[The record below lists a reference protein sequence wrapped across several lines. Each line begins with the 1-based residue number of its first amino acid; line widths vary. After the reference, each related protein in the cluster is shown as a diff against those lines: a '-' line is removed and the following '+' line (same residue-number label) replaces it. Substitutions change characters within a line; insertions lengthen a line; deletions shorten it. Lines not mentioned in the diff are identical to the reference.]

1 MAPKRGRPTKRS
13 MKNITNPGSNQ
24 VPPVNTESNP
34 DPQVN
39 LETSTGPPVN
49 PGANPVPPAGAGGS
63 ESNEA
68 MIARIVREQLSACGV
83 LIPHQPHIASGSGGD
98 HTHTE
103 HNATGGH
110 AETHHTTG
118 TTTTVPDPPRQGCT
132 YKYFASCNPPT
143 FTGKEGAAG
152 LLRWIEEMETKLKI
166 SQCLE
171 EHKVSYAA
179 CSFKES
185 ALTWWNTQ
193 AKTLGSATVDSMGW
207 NEFKTLIRSEYCPL
221 TEIQKLQEEF
231 WNHSMIGAD
240 CLAYTHRFHELT
252 CLLPDM
258 FPTEAALIEKYIK
271 GLVPQIRGMV
281 TAAEPTTLK
290 RAILLTTKL
299 TDEAVRSGMLVTKTQ
314 TAVGRSDVGTS
325 IVSKG
330 TKRKWFGK
338 SKARAPAEINQ
349 SKQTVKNYAA
359 VTPERR
365 NYVGQ
370 APKCTR
376 CSFHHTGQCPTCA
389 NCNRVG
395 HYTKYCNLP
404 ARQPNQA
411 PQQTTQTNRSCYKCG
426 SPDHLI
432 RNCPNNNN
440 TNPGNEA
447 RGRAFQIGATEAR
460 HDVNTV
466 TGTFLLNNLYAS
478 VLFDTGADK
487 SFISPEFASLLSLPA
502 VELETP
508 YVIELANGKL
518 IKTNS
523 VIQGCS
529 LNLNDHLFN
538 IELLPIELGSFDVV
552 VGMDWLSIN
561 QAEVI
566 CQTKMIRIPLPEGN
580 TLIVQG
586 EQAGRKLGIISCMQ
600 TQKCLRKGCPA
611 FLAYVINNSSSQERI
626 EDIPVVKD
634 FPEVFPD
641 NISGLPPVRQV
652 EFRIDL
658 IPGAAPVAKA
668 PYRLA
673 PSEMQEL
680 SGQLQELLDKGFIRP
695 SFSPWGAPVL
705 FVKKKDGSF
714 RMCIDYR
721 ELNKLTIKN
730 RYPLPRIDDLFDQL
744 QGATYFSKIDLRSG
758 YHQLRVHEDDV
769 PKTAFR
775 TRYGHYEFLVM
786 PFGLT
791 NAPAVFMDLMNRVC
805 RPYLDKFV
813 IVFIDDVLIYSRSQ
827 QEHAQHL
834 KLILELLARE
844 KLYAKFSKCEFW
856 LREVQF
862 LGHVVNQDGIQV
874 DPSKIKAV
882 EQWETPRTPTEIR
895 QFLGLAGYY
904 RRFIKNFSKIA
915 LPLTTLTQKNQPF
928 IWGSQQ
934 EEAFQLLKHKLCNA
948 PILALP
954 EGIDNFTVYCDAS
967 RQGLGCVLMQ
977 NDKVIAYASRQL
989 KVHEKNYTT
998 HDLELGAVVFALK
1011 IWRHY
1016 LYGTKC
1022 TIYTDHKSLQHILDQ
1037 KMLNMRQRRWV
1048 ELLNDYDCEIRYH
1061 PGKANVVADALSRKE
1076 RVKPLRVKAL
1086 GMTVQTS
1093 LISQIKEAQQ
1103 QALQATNYSA
1113 EGLRGLD
1120 KKLDIKNDEVLY
1132 FKNRIWVPYFSNSR
1146 TIILDEAHKSRY
1158 SIHPGADKMYKDLKD
1173 FYWWPGMKK
1182 HIAEYVGRCLTCLKV
1197 KAEHQRPSGLLQQ
1210 PEIPMWKW
1218 DQISMDFITK
1228 LPRTSHNHDSIWVIV
1243 DRLTKSAHFI
1253 PIREDYSMDRL
1264 AKIYV
1269 NEIVSRHGV
1278 PISIISDRDSRF
1290 TSRFWQTLQNALGT
1304 QINMSTAYHPQ
1315 TDGQTE
1321 RTNQTLEDMLR
1332 SCVIDF
1338 GGSWDVHLPLV
1349 EFSYNN
1355 SYHTSIK
1362 CAPFEALYGRKC
1374 RSPVCWSEVGEN
1386 RIIGPELIQETTD
1399 KIALIQ
1405 ERIKAARDRQKSYA
1419 DNRRRPLEF
1428 QIGDLVMLKVSP
1440 WKGIFRFGKRGKL
1453 SPRFVGPFKI
1463 LERIG
1468 SVAYK
1473 IELPP
1478 EVGNV
1483 HDVFHVSNLKKCLA
1497 DESLIVPL
1505 KEIQIDEKL
1514 QFREEPVEVMDR
1526 EVKVLKRSRIPI
1538 VKIRWNSKRGPEYT
1552 WEREDQMKQKY
1563 PHLFT

>member
-13 MKNITNPGSNQ
+13 IRNITNPEPDQ

-39 LETSTGPPVN
+39 LETNTAPPVN
-49 PGANPVPPAGAGGS
+49 PGANTVPPAGASGS

-68 MIARIVREQLSACGV
+68 MIARIVREQLSACGILV
-83 LIPHQPHIASGSGGD
+83 QHQPHVTAGSGGD
-98 HTHTE
+98 HAHTE
-103 HNATGGH
+103 HNDTGGH
-110 AETHHTTG
+110 AETHQTIGAATIA
-118 TTTTVPDPPRQGCT
+118 PDPPRQGCT

-179 CSFKES
+179 CSLKDL

-207 NEFKTLIRSEYCPL
+207 NDFKTLIRSEYCPI

-240 CLAYTHRFHELT
+240 CLAYTDRFHELT

-258 FPTEAALIEKYIK
+258 FPTEASLIEKYIK
-271 GLVPQIRGMV
+271 GLIRQIRGMV

-290 RAILLTTKL
+290 HTVLLTTKL
-299 TDEAVRSGMLVTKTQ
+299 TNEAVRSGTLSLKPQ
-314 TAVGRSDVGTS
+314 TVHSSSDVGTS
-325 IVSKG
+325 NVSKG

-338 SKARAPAEINQ
+338 NKTRVPAEIGQN
-349 SKQTVKNYAA
+349 KPTVKNYGAN
-359 VTPERR
+359 VPERKA
-365 NYVGQ
+365 YTGQ
-370 APKCTR
+370 APKCNK
-376 CSFHHTGQCPTCA
+376 FPLHHTGPCPVCL
-389 NCNRVG
+389 NYNRVG
-395 HYTKYCNLP
+395 HYAKYCNLP
-404 ARQPNQA
+404 AQPRNQA
-411 PQQTTQTNRSCYKCG
+411 PRQTTQINRSCYKCG
-426 SPDHLI
+426 SPDHFM
-432 RNCPNNNN
+432 RNCPNNN
-440 TNPGNEA
+440 TNLGTEA

-460 HDVNTV
+460 HDANIV
-466 TGTFLLNNLYAS
+466 TGTFLINNLYAS

-487 SFISPEFASLLSLPA
+487 SFISPEFASLFALPA

-508 YVIELANGKL
+508 YIIELANGKL

-523 VIQGCS
+523 VIQGCF

-538 IELLPIELGSFDVV
+538 IDLLPIELGSFDVV
-552 VGMDWLSIN
+552 VGMDWLSDN
-561 QAEVI
+561 QAEVV
-566 CQTKMIRIPLPEGN
+566 CQNKVIRITLPNGN

-586 EQAGRKLGIISCMQ
+586 ERAGRKLGIISCMRA
-600 TQKCLRKGCPA
+600 QKFLRKGCYA
-611 FLAYVINNSSSQERI
+611 FLAHVTEHNSSPKQI
-626 EDIPVVKD
+626 TDIPVVKD
-634 FPEVFPD
+634 FPEVFPED
-641 NISGLPPVRQV
+641 ISGLPPVRQV

-680 SGQLQELLDKGFIRP
+680 SGQLQELLDKCFIRP

-714 RMCIDYR
+714 RMCIDYQ

-730 RYPLPRIDDLFDQL
+730 RYPLPRIDDMFDQL

-758 YHQLRVHEDDV
+758 YHQLRVYEDDV

-775 TRYGHYEFLVM
+775 TRYWHYEFLVM

-813 IVFIDDVLIYSRSQ
+813 IVFIDDILVYSRSQ

-874 DPSKIKAV
+874 DPNKIKAV
-882 EQWETPRTPTEIR
+882 EQWKTPRTPTEIR

-954 EGIDNFTVYCDAS
+954 EGIENFTVYCDAS

-1022 TIYTDHKSLQHILDQ
+1022 IIYTDHKNLQHILNQ

-1086 GMTVQTS
+1086 GMTIQTS
-1093 LISQIKEAQQ
+1093 LIPQIKEAQQ
-1103 QALQATNYSA
+1103 QALQTPNYLA
-1113 EGLRGLD
+1113 EELRGLD
-1120 KKLDIKNDEVLY
+1120 KKLEVKTDGVLY
-1132 FKNRIWVPYFSNSR
+1132 FKSRIWVPLFGNIRS
-1146 TIILDEAHKSRY
+1146 IILDEAHKSRY

-1228 LPRTSHNHDSIWVIV
+1228 LPRTSHNHDSIWVII

-1264 AKIYV
+1264 AKLYV
-1269 NEIVSRHGV
+1269 KEIVSRHGV

-1315 TDGQTE
+1315 TDGKTE

-1338 GGSWDVHLPLV
+1338 G
-1349 EFSYNN
+1349 
-1355 SYHTSIK
+1355 
-1362 CAPFEALYGRKC
+1362 ALYGRKC

-1463 LERIG
+1463 FERIG
-1468 SVAYK
+1468 SVAYRL
-1473 IELPP
+1473 ELPP
-1478 EVGNV
+1478 ELGNV
-1483 HDVFHVSNLKKCLA
+1483 HDVFHVSNLKKCLV

-1538 VKIRWNSKRGPEYT
+1538 VKIRWNSQRGPEYT
-1552 WEREDQMKQKY
+1552 WERENGARNGVTDCSESRNEVFVEKRVNY
-1563 PHLFT
+1563 PGAVSFVHGTESPHS